1 MGASSGTAK
10 ARRDP
15 GGVRGY
21 QRRRPPKCGEDAT
34 LGISER
40 ERFGESEGG
49 GSHTSSGDLGVP
61 PWSGEPGV
69 SQKLEAG
76 EYCVVS
82 YSGLCCGR
90 RATGRCKAG
99 AQAATLGLGRWGVRT
114 RARNGRLGSS
124 EALPPRRSRQRSREE
139 AVGRLGWLQLLLGAC
154 GASVANSYNWGPV

>member
-10 ARRDP
+10 ARRYP
-15 GGVRGY
+15 RGVRGC

-61 PWSGEPGV
+61 PWSGEPGA
-69 SQKLEAG
+69 SQRLEAG

-90 RATGRCKAG
+90 RASGRCKAG
-99 AQAATLGLGRWGVRT
+99 DTGHNVGVGTLG
-114 RARNGRLGSS
+114 NPDSGS
-124 EALPPRRSRQRSREE
+124 EW
-139 AVGRLGWLQLLLGAC
+139 AVG
-154 GASVANSYNWGPV
+154 VF